1 MENPLVSD
9 AYTTHTFGSFTSPP
23 PGPDLASEFEP
34 SREWRDG
41 LFKRVQ
47 DTYVDMV
54 AEAKR
59 HLEDCLAA
67 DGLTNDHLHDPRY
80 KNHIAEYQ
88 DRKENAKKISQQ
100 AYNDQLQ
107 RERFERRWGA
117 GLTMPRSWTEDVG
130 AEQQAIMDNIARKRT
145 ASESGSIKDPP
156 PVQVTEAVKEPE
168 KSDIDEEEEDQEE
181 AEDDEE
187 DVQGPTAVS
196 NSPSTSQPISI
207 PTTYKRSS
215 YGPTRSPEVWMPPP
229 IAVEEAKRERERERE
244 RESLSRRGSITS
256 RRGSINS
263 VRSKPSTNN
272 VREKAATDDPG
283 LRPKASI
290 NFRPPSVPV
299 PIPELHD
306 DDEDSYSSSKGK
318 GKGKAPEVP
327 EAFNWE
333 RTAKEPWRNDPDILP
348 RSTAAFTTPVTPIK
362 RSSSPDDS
370 ESESSS
376 GSEEVKRKSAE
387 RAWLSHGRSRGRE
400 KQPMSTRSQ
409 FSSQSVSRR
418 ASFLSSPSPPASA
431 TMSQAQGPPP
441 PPPLSTKPN
450 PSLLSQS
457 RPMPSSS
464 AVQSPMSA
472 VSSSP
477 VATYAS
483 HPPTLAHVAQGVH
496 SHPVYMPANS
506 NARLPERTQSLH
518 KPSNHEPSSLSRH
531 HTLPPEIPRFPDV
544 GRLFVNQEPDSTT
557 DDESESEAEPPV
569 VRRRRSRRT
578 PEDSPSPYTQ
588 KPSHKSSR
596 PQSIGIPRSQTV
608 PSVGASLHPSNYLPT
623 SAAAFQTP
631 SRRPPRIITKHQL
644 YRLLHISRLHQRRIY
659 LAHSFP
665 LHLRLFRRSLLIIT
679 RGSNGLS
686 RIKNHCP
693 KLITRRAKQ
702 RLS

>member
-9 AYTTHTFGSFTSPP
+9 AYTTHTFGSFASPT
-23 PGPDLASEFEP
+23 PGPDQTSEFEP
-34 SREWRDG
+34 SREWRDA
-41 LFKRVQ
+41 LFRRVQ
-47 DTYVDMV
+47 ETYVDMV

-67 DGLTNDHLHDPRY
+67 DGLTNDQLHDPRY
-80 KNHIAEYQ
+80 KKHIAEYQ
-88 DRKENAKKISQQ
+88 ERKENAKKLSQQ
-100 AYNDQLQ
+100 AYNDELQ
-107 RERFERRWGA
+107 RERYERRWGA
-117 GLTMPRSWTEDVG
+117 GYAMPRSWTEDVG

-156 PVQVTEAVKEPE
+156 VHVTEAVKEPE
-168 KSDIDEEEEDQEE
+168 KSDIAEEEEEEEED
-181 AEDDEE
+181 EDDEE
-187 DVQGPTAVS
+187 DIQGPTAVS
-196 NSPSTSQPISI
+196 NSPSTSHPISI

-229 IAVEEAKRERERERE
+229 IALEEAKRELKRERE

-263 VRSKPSTNN
+263 VRSKLSSNN
-272 VREKAATDDPG
+272 VRDKAVTDDPG

-306 DDEDSYSSSKGK
+306 DDEHSYSSSK

-348 RSTAAFTTPVTPIK
+348 RSTPAFTTPITSRRP
-362 RSSSPDDS
+362 RSPDDS

-376 GSEEVKRKSAE
+376 GSEEAKRKGAE

-409 FSSQSVSRR
+409 FSSQSISRR

-457 RPMPSSS
+457 RPIPSPSV
-464 AVQSPMSA
+464 VQIPTA
-472 VSSSP
+472 VSTSP

-483 HPPTLAHVAQGVH
+483 HPATLAHVPQGMH
-496 SHPVYMPANS
+496 SHTVYMPANS
-506 NARLPERTQSLH
+506 NSRLPE
-518 KPSNHEPSSLSRH
+518 
-531 HTLPPEIPRFPDV
+531 
-544 GRLFVNQEPDSTT
+544 
-557 DDESESEAEPPV
+557 
-569 VRRRRSRRT
+569 
-578 PEDSPSPYTQ
+578 
-588 KPSHKSSR
+588 
-596 PQSIGIPRSQTV
+596 
-608 PSVGASLHPSNYLPT
+608 
-623 SAAAFQTP
+623 
-631 SRRPPRIITKHQL
+631 
-644 YRLLHISRLHQRRIY
+644 
-659 LAHSFP
+659 
-665 LHLRLFRRSLLIIT
+665 
-679 RGSNGLS
+679 
-686 RIKNHCP
+686 
-693 KLITRRAKQ
+693 
-702 RLS
+702 